1 MKKLSLLV
9 ALMCA
14 SMMSFGQDIYDVNFA
29 LTSEGSSATATSGN
43 AAAAID
49 GNNGSRWESASAD
62 PQVWTLDMGQVR
74 AFNTIQ
80 IRWEGAYG
88 KTFTL
93 EATNDTTAG
102 WTLLKSVEGQSL
114 AGFPYEQTIEF
125 DKTSA
130 RFIRFTGIERGTG
143 YGYSFWEFRVFLLGK
158 SVLSTIEFSAAAEIA
173 KVGEGVALTVKA
185 KNQAG
190 IEMAADIAYEVTPAD
205 AGSVVDGKYVP
216 AKVGEATI
224 IATSGEVK
232 SAAVSIFGY
241 AGDNLALSTD
251 IILANKVIAQSEF
264 APNGTD
270 AFHAVDGNEGS
281 VWQGSPTNGTTNDEA
296 ARTYDAWFVLD
307 LGAFYS
313 IDLITIKF
321 EGACAQNYHIDFS
334 ADNTSWELGYNYEGN
349 AGIFGRTDMLH
360 KDLVNKNKVRYVRFW
375 STKAATEWGMK
386 VFEFKVFGQEWK
398 DSGDTEKP
406 VMGAASLESNPSKAA
421 VINVAATDNGE
432 IVSYRVVDAANNI
445 DIKLN
450 AVDGKI
456 TVTGLEGG
464 KTYNFVITVF
474 DANGNES
481 ANNATVSVTT
491 DAYTTEPTVAAPVP
505 TWPAEQVKSLYSNSY
520 PFAPASLNS
529 YNEGWW
535 APPVMTEK
543 AIEGNHYLHYNL
555 AQDGMIGVQFAETS
569 VITME
574 YIHIDVW
581 ASKDGSISFR
591 PITIGGPEPRKTLN
605 LVGGKWNSFDIPM
618 ADFAGHDWT
627 KLFQYTI
634 EFWNAGGL
642 TGEYIAVDN
651 VFFYRTTAIEDT
663 EKPANVTATAV
674 SADYFSALIAVS
686 ATDNMGVVNYTIK
699 DGDKV
704 LATGAAASGMTTS
717 ITVPGLLPNTEYT
730 LAVIASDDKGNA
742 AEPVSVTTKT
752 LAAPAPAPAPD
763 LNNKEVVPV
772 FTDAVEGGPFINIG
786 GWGQSTAVINGQLA
800 AGDNVMF
807 LTNMNYLGWELAPA
821 VDATGMEY
829 LHVDF
834 YTTTMNSVNVTPI
847 SPGKEG
853 VVNVALKAGE
863 WTSADIALVEYAA
876 NGIEWN
882 NIFQFKFFDAA
893 PNATSLFIDNVYF
906 YKAKTNVGFENVES
920 KNAAIKV
927 MENGVVYIIRDG
939 VKYTTF
945 GQKVQ

>member
-1 MKKLSLLV
+1 
-9 ALMCA
+9 
-14 SMMSFGQDIYDVNFA
+14 
-29 LTSEGSSATATSGN
+29 
-43 AAAAID
+43 
-49 GNNGSRWESASAD
+49 
-62 PQVWTLDMGQVR
+62 
-74 AFNTIQ
+74 
-80 IRWEGAYG
+80 
-88 KTFTL
+88 
-93 EATNDTTAG
+93 
-102 WTLLKSVEGQSL
+102 
-114 AGFPYEQTIEF
+114 
-125 DKTSA
+125 
-130 RFIRFTGIERGTG
+130 
-143 YGYSFWEFRVFLLGK
+143 
-158 SVLSTIEFSAAAEIA
+158 
-173 KVGEGVALTVKA
+173 
-185 KNQAG
+185 
-190 IEMAADIAYEVTPAD
+190 
-205 AGSVVDGKYVP
+205 
-216 AKVGEATI
+216 
-224 IATSGEVK
+224 
-232 SAAVSIFGY
+232 
-241 AGDNLALSTD
+241 
-251 IILANKVIAQSEF
+251 
-264 APNGTD
+264 
-270 AFHAVDGNEGS
+270 
-281 VWQGSPTNGTTNDEA
+281 
-296 ARTYDAWFVLD
+296 
-307 LGAFYS
+307 
-313 IDLITIKF
+313 
-321 EGACAQNYHIDFS
+321 
-334 ADNTSWELGYNYEGN
+334 
-349 AGIFGRTDMLH
+349 
-360 KDLVNKNKVRYVRFW
+360 
-375 STKAATEWGMK
+375 
-386 VFEFKVFGQEWK
+386 
-398 DSGDTEKP
+398 
-406 VMGAASLESNPSKAA
+406 
-421 VINVAATDNGE
+421 
-432 IVSYRVVDAANNI
+432 
-445 DIKLN
+445 
-450 AVDGKI
+450 
-456 TVTGLEGG
+456 
-464 KTYNFVITVF
+464 
-474 DANGNES
+474 
-481 ANNATVSVTT
+481 
-491 DAYTTEPTVAAPVP
+491 
-505 TWPAEQVKSLYSNSY
+505 
-520 PFAPASLNS
+520 
-529 YNEGWW
+529 
-535 APPVMTEK
+535 
-543 AIEGNHYLHYNL
+543 
-555 AQDGMIGVQFAETS
+555 MIGVQFAETS
-569 VITME
+569 IITME
-574 YIHIDVW
+574 YFHIDVW
-581 ASKDGSISFR
+581 ASKDGSITIR
-591 PITIGGPEPRKTLN
+591 PITVGGPEPRKTLE

-618 ADFAGHDWT
+618 ADFPGHDWT

-634 EFWNAGGL
+634 ENWAAGGL

-674 SADYFSALIAVS
+674 STDYFSALIAVS

-699 DGDKV
+699 DGDKI

-742 AEPVSVTTKT
+742 AEPVSVTVKT